1 MFALAE
7 FLKRTRRPAVMGIV
21 NATGDSFS
29 EGPASAPETAV
40 GRALKLLDDGADLLD
55 LGGES
60 TRPGSAPVSENE
72 EIRRI
77 VPVLTEIK
85 RLRPGTVCSV
95 DTRHAAVAAA
105 ALEAGAEIVNDVS
118 MLRNA
123 PELAELTARYG
134 AALILCHS
142 RGTPE
147 TMQSPEFCSYP
158 DGVAVTVA
166 RELAE
171 AEKLAVAAGVAP
183 ENILFDPGF
192 GFFAKTAEQNWELAA
207 RLPLVAPPEKL
218 LIGLSRKGF
227 LGELTGE
234 KDPMRRGG
242 ATLAVEL
249 LLSARAAVVR
259 THDAGAL
266 VQALKAAEKL
276 RKAEELS

>member
-7 FLKRTRRPAVMGIV
+7 FLRRTRRPAVMGIV

-29 EGPASAPETAV
+29 EGAASAPETAV

-55 LGGES
+55 IGGES
-60 TRPGSAPVSENE
+60 TRPGSRAVTE
-72 EIRRI
+72 EEELAR
-77 VPVLTEIK
+77 VLPVLK
-85 RLRPGTVCSV
+85 AVRRARPGIVCSI

-183 ENILFDPGF
+183 ENILLDPGF
-192 GFFAKTAEQNWELAA
+192 GFAKTAEQNWELAA
-207 RLPLVAPPEKL
+207 RLALIAPPEKL
-218 LIGLSRKGF
+218 LIGLSRKRF

-266 VQALKAAEKL
+266 VQALKAAERL
-276 RKAEELS
+276 RKAEGLS

>member
-7 FLKRTRRPAVMGIV
+7 FLEHTRRPAVMGIV

-40 GRALKLLDDGADLLD
+40 GRALKLLDDGADILD

-60 TRPGSAPVSENE
+60 TRPGSAPVTEAE
-72 EIRRI
+72 EIRRV
-77 VPVLTEIK
+77 VPVLKEIK
-85 RLRPGTVCSV
+85 RQRPGTVCSV

-134 AALILCHS
+134 AALVLCHS

-183 ENILFDPGF
+183 ENILLDPGF
-192 GFFAKTAEQNWELAA
+192 GFAKTAEQNWELAA
-207 RLPLVAPPEKL
+207 HLDRIARPEKL
-218 LIGLSRKGF
+218 LIGLSRKRF

-234 KDPMRRGG
+234 KEPALRGG
-242 ATLAVEL
+242 ATLTVEL
-249 LLSARAAVVR
+249 LLSGRAGVVR
-259 THDAGAL
+259 THDVRQL
-266 VQALKAAEKL
+266 VQALLVAERL
-276 RKAEELS
+276 HEAERAS

>member
-7 FLKRTRRPAVMGIV
+7 FLRRTRRPAVMGIV

-29 EGPASAPETAV
+29 EGAASAPETAV

-55 LGGES
+55 IGGES

-77 VPVLTEIK
+77 VPILSEIK

-95 DTRHAAVAAA
+95 DTRHTAVAAA

-171 AEKLAVAAGVAP
+171 AERLAVAAGVAP
-183 ENILFDPGF
+183 ENILLDPGF
-192 GFFAKTAEQNWELAA
+192 GFAKTAEQNWELAA
-207 RLPLVAPPEKL
+207 RLALIAPPEKL
-218 LIGLSRKGF
+218 LIGLSRKRF